1 METPLYLYL
10 LKLTCKYLLLNLCF
24 VSLRFKFSL
33 LIRSFSGSTRKTG
46 LLYPVLILYSIKDIY
61 KDILQMSLDR
71 ICYLNSDDDKLA
83 KQCRLARQ
91 EQIYQIMVQLK
102 ETGDIYG
109 IKINITEVSLYK
121 MSQWKAKTKKEIEK

>member
-1 METPLYLYL
+1 
-10 LKLTCKYLLLNLCF
+10 
-24 VSLRFKFSL
+24 
-33 LIRSFSGSTRKTG
+33 
-46 LLYPVLILYSIKDIY
+46 
-61 KDILQMSLDR
+61 MSLDR